1 MIQKDRLQ
9 INSIMKNYKIIL
21 SIIYAVFAILMM
33 SISPYG
39 EAPYTGQELYLN
51 NIGTL
56 FLLALMVLDIFKNVL
71 SKIGFWGL
79 FLFSVFH
86 SIGSTWLYSFVPYND
101 WFINLFGFDL
111 DTYFEFTRNH
121 YDRFVHFSFGV
132 LLMAATKDL
141 IMHNYKFNYKE
152 ALLVAF
158 LSIQAFSMFY
168 ELFEWGIAV
177 SLSEGMAES
186 YNGQQGDIWDAHK
199 DMGLAM
205 LGSMIAWI
213 FLKKRRSVK
222 EKKLNNTLKTT

>member
-1 MIQKDRLQ
+1 
-9 INSIMKNYKIIL
+9 MKNYKIIL
-21 SIIYAVFAILMM
+21 SIIYAVFAVFMIT
-33 SISPYG
+33 ISPYG

-56 FLLALMVLDIFKNVL
+56 LLLLLMLLDVFKNLV

-101 WFINLFGFDL
+101 WFITSFGFDI
-111 DTYFEFTRNH
+111 DAYFEFTRNH
-121 YDRFVHFSFGV
+121 YDRFVHFSFG
-132 LLMAATKDL
+132 LLLFASTKDL
-141 IMHNYKFNYKE
+141 IIHKYNFNLKQ

-158 LSIQAFSMFY
+158 LSIQVFSMLY

-186 YNGQQGDIWDAHK
+186 YNGQQGDVWDAHK
-199 DMGLAM
+199 DMALAM
-205 LGSMIAWI
+205 LGSLIAWFVLSRI
-213 FLKKRRSVK
+213 
-222 EKKLNNTLKTT
+222 EKK